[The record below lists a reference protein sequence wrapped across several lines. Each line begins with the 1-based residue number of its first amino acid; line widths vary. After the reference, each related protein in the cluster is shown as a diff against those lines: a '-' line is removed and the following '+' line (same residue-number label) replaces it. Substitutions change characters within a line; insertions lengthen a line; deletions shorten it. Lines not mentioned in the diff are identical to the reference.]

1 MHPEQLTH
9 LIYCSAA
16 TPEFSLADLKT
27 ILQIARSKNAQQSVT
42 GMLLYTSGSFFQVL
56 EGDEARLTELFAHI
70 SLDPRHRNV
79 TKIIHEPIAQRSF
92 GDWTMG
98 YLEVEATELETI
110 EELNDFFRNGSSLT
124 NLDAGRAK
132 KLLSAFAHGRWRAR
146 LKGDAK

>member
-1 MHPEQLTH
+1 MHPERLTH

-16 TPEFSLADLKT
+16 TPEFNPADLKS
-27 ILQIARSKNAQQSVT
+27 ILHIARSKNAQQSVT

-56 EGDEARLTELFAHI
+56 EGDEARLAELFVRLA
-70 SLDPRHRNV
+70 LDPRHKNV
-79 TKIIHEPIAQRSF
+79 TRIIHEPIVRRSF

-98 YLEVEATELETI
+98 YLEVDPTELETI
-110 EELNDFFRNGSSLT
+110 EGLNDFFRHGSSLT

-146 LKGDAK
+146 L